1 MWFTN
6 YVLQQ
11 SMTIGTSMIS
21 VLINI
26 VTIQILQ
33 FTTPMEKSQTIN
45 DEIGIIYENHHYAMD

>member
-1 MWFTN
+1 MLKITFTDVEKSDTNLYCEIWFAN

-26 VTIQILQ
+26 VTIQIL
-33 FTTPMEKSQTIN
+33 
-45 DEIGIIYENHHYAMD
+45 